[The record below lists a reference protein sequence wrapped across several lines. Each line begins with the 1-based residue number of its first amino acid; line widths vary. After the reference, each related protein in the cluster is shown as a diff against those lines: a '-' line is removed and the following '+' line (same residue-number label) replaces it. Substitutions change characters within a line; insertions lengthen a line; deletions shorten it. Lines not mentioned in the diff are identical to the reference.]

1 MSLVCCV
8 QRKVVEQDLTH
19 TSFMM
24 LPLTIFILF
33 LAYNYQK
40 VRANQF
46 KCTTA
51 ATATFLCFVLLVSFV
66 VVNLDKTGVSVWEFL
81 RQDFCLPARD
91 VKFHEFSWRENF
103 IEIFSLKFFKNL
115 IF

>member
-1 MSLVCCV
+1 M

-40 VRANQF
+40 VCAILF
-46 KCTTA
+46 KCATR
-51 ATATFLCFVLLVSFV
+51 ATATLYFLFNRPK
-66 VVNLDKTGVSVWEFL
+66 VNVGKSGDK
-81 RQDFCLPARD
+81 
-91 VKFHEFSWRENF
+91 K
-103 IEIFSLKFFKNL
+103 
-115 IF
+115 